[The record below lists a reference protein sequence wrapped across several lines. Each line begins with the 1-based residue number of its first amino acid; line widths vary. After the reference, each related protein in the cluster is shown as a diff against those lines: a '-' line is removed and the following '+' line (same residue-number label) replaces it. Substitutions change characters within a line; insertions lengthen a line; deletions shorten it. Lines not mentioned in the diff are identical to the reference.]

1 MRATGNEPGVPD
13 IGFPWQEQYS
23 LLNASVWEEVLC
35 RVLMIGLP
43 LMIVGFLMN
52 DRTSWKR
59 LLGRFEMD
67 NVAVL
72 FIIIS
77 ASIFAY
83 AHLSGWDVFKLVPTF
98 VTGLALGYLFV
109 RFGVHAA
116 IMMHFLIDYLSAPAW
131 LLGDDVGNMIVGLFF
146 IVVIFL
152 GAVLFAWYVQRS
164 IRFVKERAL

>member
-1 MRATGNEPGVPD
+1 
-13 IGFPWQEQYS
+13 
-23 LLNASVWEEVLC
+23 
-35 RVLMIGLP
+35 MIGLP
-43 LMIVGFLMN
+43 LMIIGFLMK

-67 NVAVL
+67 NAAVL

-77 ASIFAY
+77 ATIFAY
-83 AHLSGWDVFKLVPTF
+83 AHLGGWDVFKLIPTF

-116 IMMHFLIDYLSAPAW
+116 IMLHFLVDYMTAPVW
-131 LLGDDVGNMIVGLFF
+131 LFGDDTGDLIVGLFI
-146 IVVIFL
+146 IVVILL
-152 GAVLFAWYVQRS
+152 GTILFAWYVQRS